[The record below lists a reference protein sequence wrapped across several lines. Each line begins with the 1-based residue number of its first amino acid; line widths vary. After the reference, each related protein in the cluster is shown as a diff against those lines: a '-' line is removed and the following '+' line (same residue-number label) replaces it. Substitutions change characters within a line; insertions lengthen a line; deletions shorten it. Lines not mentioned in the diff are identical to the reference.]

1 MLVRWDN
8 GALSEAR
15 RLAQAG
21 KPADAVAAYRR
32 AFKGDTPPPSL
43 AAEYYQT
50 LASVEGNWDAAREG
64 LAAQV
69 RTNPQDLRT
78 QLAFAQAL
86 TYHEGSRADGVDRL
100 AALSQ
105 LPSIRQQARAAWRQ
119 ALLWSS
125 DDDRTQAQLDA
136 YLKQYPSD
144 TDLDAKKTELT
155 RTIPD
160 VGVKSRLSGYQALE
174 GKQTAEADRDFTAA
188 LSYNPNDVD
197 SMAMLALIR
206 KQQGRSAEA
215 QRLMDKAI
223 SLAPD
228 RKDEFLTVLG
238 GSGNNGNGGGDNGES
253 ARQIRRDYADVAALT
268 KRGQYAAAEAKLR
281 RLMGSKPN
289 SGNYLQLGDIQAR
302 AGQLSQAESSF
313 RSALRGAPKNKG
325 AMIGLAGVLQREGKS
340 DEAQKL
346 FAAAGVRPGTGG
358 QGGTESS
365 AQVLVDRARA
375 NPDPESR
382 IAQLRAAIAADA
394 SSPWTRLELAR
405 ALLAQNRAADARQ
418 AMTPVIDAPHPTVDQ
433 LRAGIYYADNAQD
446 YPLVTSLVSR
456 LPINARTPDMRNVA
470 IQAEVATDLRDARS
484 QGDEASMQRRMLALA
499 SKPDP
504 TGARGVAF
512 CPATVEGRR

>member
-1 MLVRWDN
+1 M
-8 GALSEAR
+8 
-15 RLAQAG
+15 
-21 KPADAVAAYRR
+21 RR
-32 AFKGDTPPPSL
+32 AK
-43 AAEYYQT
+43 
-50 LASVEGNWDAAREG
+50 G

-105 LPSIRQQARAAWRQ
+105 LPSIRQQARTAWRQ

-144 TDLDAKKTELT
+144 SDLDAKKTELT

-174 GKQTAEADRDFTAA
+174 GKQIAEADRDFTAA
-188 LSYNPNDVD
+188 LAFNPNDVD

-206 KQQGRSAEA
+206 KQQGRTAEA
-215 QRLMDKAI
+215 SRLIDKAI

-228 RKDEFLTVLG
+228 RKDEFLTAVG
-238 GSGNNGNGGGDNGES
+238 GNAAATGGNGGDDNGAS

-281 RLMGSKPN
+281 GLMGSKPN
-289 SGNYLQLGDIQAR
+289 AGNYLQLGDIQAR
-302 AGQLSQAESSF
+302 AGQVGPAESSF

-340 DEAQKL
+340 DEASKL

-358 QGGTESS
+358 GQGGTQSS
-365 AQVLVDRARA
+365 AQVLFGSRPGQPGSGGADCTASGCYCGRSLQSVESPGIGACLVGAKSGSRRAPGDGAGDRCAASHGRSA
-375 NPDPESR
+375 SR
-382 IAQLRAAIAADA
+382 RY
-394 SSPWTRLELAR
+394 
-405 ALLAQNRAADARQ
+405 LLCQ
-418 AMTPVIDAPHPTVDQ
+418 
-433 LRAGIYYADNAQD
+433 
-446 YPLVTSLVSR
+446 
-456 LPINARTPDMRNVA
+456 
-470 IQAEVATDLRDARS
+470 
-484 QGDEASMQRRMLALA
+484 
-499 SKPDP
+499 
-504 TGARGVAF
+504 
-512 CPATVEGRR
+512 